1 MRIGKGLSVQRLEQ
15 LFSLGINLLWYITK
29 NMITMHSREEALRK
43 NRYDDHKEENGGVKA
58 VYQSEKDCFDG
69 HEVS

>member
-29 NMITMHSREEALRK
+29 KIVNTQSRGEALRK

-58 VYQSEKDCFDG
+58 VYQSEKDCCDG